1 MYVDDFIVLGAKF
14 EISSHSDLLLQTL
27 DELGWTV
34 NFEKSSLEPSQ
45 VKHFIGY
52 IIDNTAAQ
60 TVIRIEKDRIRKLKK
75 DISRALRADTISAR
89 GLARIAGQCISMCK
103 CVFPAKL
110 LLRNLYRQLAN
121 KSGWEQKL
129 VLDPYTRNDL
139 EWFFNSVSQWNA
151 LHVVRKHI
159 DIQLVT
165 DASHYAWGAWI
176 PGMEAHGYWN
186 TRLSMKSSNYRE
198 LFAVLMGILTF
209 KEHLRG
215 HQVQVLSDNV
225 TTVAMINGMG
235 GSSVQL
241 DMIART
247 IHIEAMEANIT
258 LSAKYLAGSLN
269 WRADYLSRVRSTY
282 EWRLHPNLFKLLDRV
297 WGPHH
302 IDRFG
307 SITSTQL
314 PVYNS
319 LYWDPHTSGIDALS
333 QTDWGNMNNYVNPPF
348 ALIPKVLN
356 IVKEQKAVAT
366 LIAPKWIGQPWYQK
380 LIELLIDQPIRL
392 PVSHR
397 TIIAQGPQ
405 QEPFKNKHWEVYAWR
420 ISGRQGYGVAGG
432 PDGLPDR
439 L

>member
-1 MYVDDFIVLGAKF
+1 MCTTDLKNGFFHIPVNLEHQELLGFNFDQKYYKWTVLPFGHCCSPYFFTKTLRPVISYLRSRGIRVVVYVDDFIVLGAKF

-60 TVIRIEKDRIRKLKK
+60 TVIRIEKDRIRKLKI

-139 EWFFNSVSQWNA
+139 ECFFNSVSQWNA

-159 DIQLVT
+159 DIQLVI

-176 PGMEAHGYWN
+176 PGMEAQGYWN

-269 WRADYLSRVRSTY
+269 WRAD
-282 EWRLHPNLFKLLDRV
+282 
-297 WGPHH
+297 
-302 IDRFG
+302 
-307 SITSTQL
+307 
-314 PVYNS
+314 
-319 LYWDPHTSGIDALS
+319 
-333 QTDWGNMNNYVNPPF
+333 
-348 ALIPKVLN
+348 
-356 IVKEQKAVAT
+356 
-366 LIAPKWIGQPWYQK
+366 
-380 LIELLIDQPIRL
+380 
-392 PVSHR
+392 
-397 TIIAQGPQ
+397 
-405 QEPFKNKHWEVYAWR
+405 
-420 ISGRQGYGVAGG
+420 
-432 PDGLPDR
+432 
-439 L
+439 